1 MRSLLEV
8 GHMRISQSADKPA
21 DDSPRKNRLQRRVK
35 SPNGT
40 YPQAGCVLFS
50 VSAGTRPDKQACM
63 HTDMQWIMGLSE

>member
-50 VSAGTRPDKQACM
+50 VSACTRPAQAGM
-63 HTDMQWIMGLSE
+63 HAYRHAVDYGTK